1 MSDVVSNMNVLSKH
15 AERVNKAKDD
25 LSNEEKG
32 LILEKEEIRRQ
43 GVKDISL
50 VRDRARREVEL
61 ANQAGEHEKQLMA
74 QLNQTNVAVLNE
86 NNRKRMENLAAQ
98 TAKEVAALELRAQ
111 KDIHDFNSANVEKL
125 LDSSTR
131 AEDPFYRAKQ
141 FTTEI
146 GETDDHYDVKIKLPP
161 HEARDVM
168 VSGFSNQLKISFAR
182 HYEADTP
189 ISPTQSNTTRSHESV
204 TESYILPT
212 NINFKNVVKNYADG
226 VLSIKIA
233 KANPVKFTTI
243 EDSKRDLTVA
253 ATDRKNAGSSAEP
266 LTPTTSGPKT
276 S

>member
-50 VRDRARREVEL
+50 VSDRARREVEL

-125 LDSSTR
+125 LDSSTS

-141 FTTEI
+141 FT
-146 GETDDHYDVKIKLPP
+146 
-161 HEARDVM
+161 
-168 VSGFSNQLKISFAR
+168 
-182 HYEADTP
+182 
-189 ISPTQSNTTRSHESV
+189 
-204 TESYILPT
+204 
-212 NINFKNVVKNYADG
+212 
-226 VLSIKIA
+226 
-233 KANPVKFTTI
+233 
-243 EDSKRDLTVA
+243 
-253 ATDRKNAGSSAEP
+253 
-266 LTPTTSGPKT
+266 
-276 S
+276 